1 MEDLLEGLFEIL
13 FEIIVEGAFDAAS
26 SRRVPLP
33 LRILAAV
40 IVVGLFGGIVFL
52 MIFGGIRCLNDEE
65 LTNGVV
71 LAVILF
77 AFAAFIAGA
86 VIWKFFKAYNN
97 RSRDNS
103 ENQT

>member
-1 MEDLLEGLFEIL
+1 MEDLLEGLFEVL
-13 FEIIVEGAFDAAS
+13 LEIIIDGALDAAS

-40 IVVGLFGGIVFL
+40 IVVGVFGGIVFL
-52 MIFGGIRCLNDEE
+52 MIFGGIRCLSDDE

-86 VIWKFFKAYNN
+86 IIWKFIKAYK
-97 RSRDNS
+97 SRTR
-103 ENQT
+103 NQTEK

>member
-1 MEDLLEGLFEIL
+1 MEDLLDCLFEVL

-65 LTNGVV
+65 ITNGVV

-77 AFAAFIAGA
+77 AFAAFIAG
-86 VIWKFFKAYNN
+86 VLVWKFIKAYKS
-97 RSRDNS
+97 RSKNYS
-103 ENQT
+103 E

>member
-1 MEDLLEGLFEIL
+1 MEDLLEGLFEVL
-13 FEIIVEGAFDAAS
+13 LEIIVDGAIDAAS

-33 LRILAAV
+33 FRIIAAI

-52 MIFGGIRCLNDEE
+52 MIFGGIRCLSDDE

-86 VIWKFFKAYNN
+86 IIGKFIKAYK
-97 RSRDNS
+97 SRTKNYS
-103 ENQT
+103 E

>member
-1 MEDLLEGLFEIL
+1 MEDLLEGLFEVL
-13 FEIIVEGAFDAAS
+13 FEMIVEGAFDAAS

-40 IVVGLFGGIVFL
+40 VVLGIFGGLVFL
-52 MIFGGIRCLNDEE
+52 MIFGGVCCLNDGE

-71 LAVILF
+71 LAVIMF
-77 AFAAFIAGA
+77 AFAAFVAGA
-86 VIWKFFKAYNN
+86 VIWKFFKAYKN

>member
-1 MEDLLEGLFEIL
+1 MEDLLEGLFEVL

-65 LTNGVV
+65 ITNGVV

-77 AFAAFIAGA
+77 AFAAFIAG
-86 VIWKFFKAYNN
+86 VLVWKFIKAYK
-97 RSRDNS
+97 SRTKNYS
-103 ENQT
+103 E